1 MSLEYYDECC
11 VFKPS
16 LKVST
21 ILSEIPF
28 KIYRNQENMCLQFEF
43 PVSLTAEKF
52 IAKLSKQVETQ
63 LISRQYSL
71 KTYYDSFDW
80 RLYGNGLTCEFNR
93 SKTTTALTLRSLE
106 NNLAIAGTDIH
117 EVPAFSKQFQPGK
130 IRITLEPI
138 LEMRALLSVCTLDYE
153 AYRLNIINKDKKTV
167 VRLFIEEHELLNN
180 RLTLQTI
187 KGYDKTAEYIIEIL
201 TDQFGLSPTDQPVLL
216 TALALQGRQPNDYS
230 SKLLIHL
237 DPIMRADL
245 ACKIIYK
252 QLLKV
257 IKANEQ
263 GTINDTDSEFLHDF
277 RVAVRKT
284 RSGLSQLKGVLPDPV
299 NAYYADFF
307 SWLGQITGPTR
318 DLDVYLLNFEL
329 YKSSLPISIREDINP
344 LYDFLLD
351 KQRIRQRELAKHLK
365 SRKYL
370 TTLAEWTHYLEQRVQ
385 NKPIEPNAGLTI
397 KQLADSRI
405 WKVYKRV
412 IREGDAISELSESEK
427 LHDLRKSC
435 KKLRYL
441 IEFFQSLYPDN
452 QIRHLLRSLKE
463 LQEVLGD
470 FQDYQV
476 QENNLKE
483 FSEEMLADKL
493 PASTVLAMGVLI
505 QNLDARRDKARN
517 EFNSRFSAFRQAEN
531 QAAFKSLFA
540 AKP

>member
-1 MSLEYYDECC
+1 
-11 VFKPS
+11 
-16 LKVST
+16 
-21 ILSEIPF
+21 
-28 KIYRNQENMCLQFEF
+28 MCLQFEF

-80 RLYGNGLTCEFNR
+80 RLYANGLTCEFNR
-93 SKTTTALTLRSLE
+93 SKTTTSLTLRSLE
-106 NNLAIAGTDIH
+106 NNLAIAGMDIH
-117 EVPAFSKQFQPGK
+117 EVPVFSKQFQPGK
-130 IRITLEPI
+130 IRSTLEPI

-153 AYRLNIINKDKKTV
+153 AYRINIINKDKKTV

-187 KGYDKTAEYIIEIL
+187 KGYDKTAEHIIAIL
-201 TDQFGLSPTDQPVLL
+201 TDLLGLSPTDQPVLL

-237 DPIMRADL
+237 DPVMRADI
-245 ACKIIYK
+245 ACKTIYN
-252 QLLKV
+252 QLLNV

-284 RSGLSQLKGVLPDPV
+284 RSGLSQLKGVLPDPI

-351 KQRIRQRELAKHLK
+351 KQRVRQRELAKHLK

-370 TTLAEWTHYLEQRVQ
+370 TTLAEWTHYLELRVQ

-412 IREGDAISELSESEK
+412 VREGEAITELSESEK

-476 QENNLKE
+476 QEHNLKG
-483 FSEEMLADKL
+483 FSEEMLAGKL
-493 PASTVLAMGVLI
+493 HASTVLAMGVLI
-505 QNLDARRDKARN
+505 QNLDTRRYQARSD
-517 EFNSRFSAFRQAEN
+517 FNSRFSAFRQAEN
-531 QAAFKSLFA
+531 QTAFKSLFA
-540 AKP
+540 AKS